1 MKFYGTNLGMLAAL
15 ATLSTGVTGKVYGA
29 ANIARVV
36 TQTRKGKYY
45 GNTSRYMP
53 HQGAQEKARRLRQ
66 LAARHG

>member
-1 MKFYGTNLGMLAAL
+1 MTPYKLGLGLSSAL
-15 ATLSTGVTGKVYGA
+15 AMRAGRAEHKVYGA